1 MMIASS
7 CGSCSLPLQSKYRK
21 LTPEE
26 DAIRKKLQTKRKRQA
41 KGIAKAMAE
50 AEAKAKAEAEN
61 TSVSIVVAGH
71 MVVPVSVPSAL
82 EVEVVPPQVIPPQVF
97 ETEDETEDAPVL
109 LSSSPCVTE
118 TGVTPGSGFPIV
130 SASYTTPG
138 PVVISPVVVADDED
152 SDSWENDVTPEDIA
166 LYAASQVYKPR
177 VSKSYDPE
185 RTSRVEA
192 CWKILVEQSRHRA
205 QIQAKRTLLHAVC
218 CSGYKWSKKLT
229 CEYAVK
235 VCAENATLRL
245 DSYNPVT
252 DGMRRKG
259 ALCLAEARK
268 SFQLACSS
276 NYNRYAKMSLGE
288 RRLCEAHPELGLDV
302 FNPLTKK
309 ANARREKALRVN
321 SRAKEDHTKPP
332 DAEQLGKKPREKI
345 KREE

>member
-7 CGSCSLPLQSKYRK
+7 CGSSSQPLRSKYRK

-50 AEAKAKAEAEN
+50 AEAKAEAEAES
-61 TSVSIVVAGH
+61 TPVSIVVAGH
-71 MVVPVSVPSAL
+71 MVVPVSVPSVL
-82 EVEVVPPQVIPPQVF
+82 EAEVVPPQVF
-97 ETEDETEDAPVL
+97 ETEDASVL

-130 SASYTTPG
+130 SASCTTPG
-138 PVVISPVVVADDED
+138 PVVISPVVDDED

-166 LYAASQVYKPR
+166 LYVASQVSKPR
-177 VSKSYDPE
+177 VSKPYDPE

-192 CWKILVEQSRHRA
+192 CWKLIVEQTMYRA
-205 QIQAKRTLLHAVC
+205 RIQAKRTLLHTVC
-218 CSGYKWSKKLT
+218 CSGYKWSQKLT

-235 VCAENATLRL
+235 ACAENATLGL

-259 ALCLAEARK
+259 AVCLEQARK
-268 SFQLACSS
+268 SFQQACSS
-276 NYNRYAKMSLGE
+276 NYNRYAKMSSGE

-321 SRAKEDHTKPP
+321 SRVKEDHIKSP

-345 KREE
+345 KRDE